1 MIYADSS
8 FLVSLYLRDANSAAA
23 RGQMDAHPQ
32 QIALSRIAA
41 LEVRNAFRLAVFRKW
56 ITPAQ
61 ERRVQ
66 ALFDS
71 DCGDGFL
78 RPVPFSSD
86 EIFAE
91 AERLSR
97 THTSRSGNRSLDVLH
112 VACARL
118 TDLEVFASF
127 DERQRRLAEKI
138 GLRVAPA
145 KYSCSWLKRRTTE

>member
-8 FLVSLYLRDANSAAA
+8 FLVSLYLPDVNSPAA
-23 RGQMDAHPQ
+23 RRQMNARPQ
-32 QIALSRIAA
+32 DIALSRFAA
-41 LEVRNAFRLAVFRKW
+41 LEVKNAFRLAIFRKW

-61 ERRVQ
+61 EGRVQ

-71 DCGDGFL
+71 DSEGGFL
-78 RPVPFSSD
+78 RPIPFPVD

-118 TDLEVFASF
+118 TELEVFASF
-127 DERQRRLAEKI
+127 DARQRQLAKKA
-138 GLRVAPA
+138 GLRIVPA
-145 KYSCSWLKRRTTE
+145 N